1 MITSDKNLLKKNIN
15 KRVNILKGSC
25 TRLISL
31 AHVCVMVNNDIYLD
45 LKQLTPS
52 WDYDRRPEMRGG
64 KIEYIKPSSLSVIT
78 TLKEYVSFNRL
89 TIDEIG
95 QINNYLNLMVTL
107 PIKQEVMYIKDFKN
121 KAENS

>member
-1 MITSDKNLLKKNIN
+1 
-15 KRVNILKGSC
+15 
-25 TRLISL
+25 
-31 AHVCVMVNNDIYLD
+31 MVNNDIYLD

-107 PIKQEVMYIKDFKN
+107 PIKEEVMYIKDFKN